1 MLKVKNSISAVQ
13 VVFWQIRLWKLR
25 CVELKTFLKNFLNLK
40 GMFENLFQPATL
52 LRKRIS
58 YRNFP
63 KYFVYFLNFF
73 RTAIFNTGGWHCVH
87 SPSPP
92 APFLQWQ
99 EGRGLYLL
107 ANFQKGGDL
116 TRPQLLEG
124 CCWERGG
131 DLFEEGNCN
140 FQIKNRLKS

>member
-25 CVELKTFLKNFLNLK
+25 CVELKTFLKNFLILK
-40 GMFENLFQPATL
+40 GMFENLFSPATL

-87 SPSPP
+87 SPSPSP
-92 APFLQWQ
+92 PFCK
-99 EGRGLYLL
+99 GR
-107 ANFQKGGDL
+107 
-116 TRPQLLEG
+116 
-124 CCWERGG
+124 RGG
-131 DLFEEGNCN
+131 GCTSYQIFKKEETWHNLNYWRG
-140 FQIKNRLKS
+140 FAGKEGVTFLRKGIATFR